1 MEIITVS
8 VFRGDFSFIFLED
21 LFWKVNVEPD
31 VEDLICIKLKSLFWM
46 EGIKG
51 LSLVSKSSSTL

>member
-21 LFWKVNVEPD
+21 LFWEVSVEPD

-51 LSLVSKSSSTL
+51 LSLVSRSNSTL

>member
-8 VFRGDFSFIFLED
+8 VFRGDFLED
-21 LFWKVNVEPD
+21 LFWEVNVEPD

-51 LSLVSKSSSTL
+51 LSYPKVVQLYRL